1 MFGRILMRAL
11 VPLAAMIAQPALAQ
25 AAPDIA
31 GDWNGTL
38 STPQTNLTLVI
49 HVARGAD
56 GALRGTVENYDQNPG
71 NRVDIT
77 EIAVNGGHLSWR
89 VAPISATFEGDWD
102 VSAQAWKGTFNQGGA
117 LPLALAKGVPPPKP
131 VVAGLD
137 GTWVGTIDA
146 NGVKLRQV
154 FNFRTTE
161 AGTFGLY
168 SSPDQLANGLVIG
181 DLVRNGQTVSL
192 STAHGAAKFNGTLSG
207 DGQQLVG
214 AWNTPGQPERPVTLT
229 RASEAQL
236 AAVRNPNRPQTPKPP
251 FPYKAEDVAFDNP
264 AFPAVHLA
272 GTLTVPEGRGPF
284 PTAILITGSGAQDRD
299 ETMLNHKP
307 FAVIADH
314 LTRAGFAVLRF
325 DDRGTAKSTGGDYG
339 AATSADLATDANAAF
354 AYLLTRPEIRHDRIG
369 FIGHSEGGMIGPIAM
384 AGNDKVA
391 FLVMLAGPG
400 TALDQLML
408 SQRRLIVS
416 QMGVKDEDIDRAEP
430 VLASVFKAIREAPTP
445 QAGRAAAMALMTPEA
460 KTAVGLPAD
469 ADGAILVNQVSGP
482 WFSYF
487 LRYDPAPNLAHIKVP
502 ILALNGSLD
511 RQVPPTAN
519 LAAIRA
525 ATRGNPDVSTT
536 ELPGLNHLFQPA
548 TTGAV
553 GEYRDIET
561 TVAPIALDAMT
572 EWLTKR
578 FVRN

>member
-1 MFGRILMRAL
+1 MLLRAL
-11 VPLAAMIAQPALAQ
+11 MPLAALTAHPALAQ
-25 AAPDIA
+25 EAPDIA

-38 STPQTNLTLVI
+38 STPQTDLSLVI
-49 HVARGAD
+49 HVVRGPD
-56 GALRGTVENYDQNPG
+56 GALKGTVENYDQNPG
-71 NRVDIT
+71 NRVDLT
-77 EIAVNGGHLSWR
+77 EIAVSGAHLSWR
-89 VAPISATFEGDWD
+89 VAPIGATYEGDWD
-102 VSAQAWKGTFNQGGA
+102 ASSQTWKGTFNQGGA
-117 LPLALAKGVPPPKP
+117 LPMALVKGVPPPKP
-131 VVAGLD
+131 VVEGLD

-192 STAHGAAKFNGTLSG
+192 STAHGAAKFSGTLSA
-207 DGQQLVG
+207 DGQQLAG
-214 AWNTPGQPERPVTLT
+214 AWSTPGQPERPVTLT

-264 AFPAVHLA
+264 AFPTVRLA
-272 GTLTVPEGRGPF
+272 GTLTLPEGKGPF
-284 PTAILITGSGAQDRD
+284 PAAILITGSGAQDRD

-314 LTRAGFAVLRF
+314 LTRHGFAVLRY

-354 AYLLTRPEIRHDRIG
+354 AYLQTRPEIRHDRVG

-384 AGNDKVA
+384 ASNAKPA

-408 SQRRLIVS
+408 SQRRLIGS
-416 QMGVKDEDIDRAEP
+416 QMGLDNAALDKAEP
-430 VLASVFKAIREAPTP
+430 VLASVFKAIQAAPTP
-445 QAGRAAAMALMTPEA
+445 QAGYDAAMALMTPEA
-460 KTAVGLPAD
+460 KVAMGLPPD
-469 ADGAILVNQVSGP
+469 ADGSIVVRQVTGP

-487 LRYDPAPNLAHIKVP
+487 LRYDPAPNLAHITVP
-502 ILALNGSLD
+502 ILALNGGLD
-511 RQVPPTAN
+511 RQVPPAAN
-519 LAAIRA
+519 LAAVRA
-525 ATRGNPDVSTT
+525 ATRGNPDVTT
-536 ELPGLNHLFQPA
+536 LELPGLNHLFQPA

-561 TVAPIALDAMT
+561 TVAPAALDAMT

-578 FVRN
+578 FGGR